1 MNNERR
7 ITVFTFSAHFL
18 FHFYEIAFPAMAV
31 PLMFSLQLPLEDVL
45 KLGFLMYLLFGVTS
59 LPWGMFADRF
69 GNRLSL
75 IIFFFGCSA
84 GAFLTAFSESSGGIV
99 FSLAVIGFFAGIY
112 HPAGMGLISIGM
124 KNRGMALGING
135 TAGSIGLAAA
145 PFVTG
150 LLNWLVGWRMSYALI
165 GIFGIVWGLL
175 LAACPIDETP
185 VREEDIRSGTFSR
198 EDLRRFLVLGLI
210 IALGG
215 LAYRINIVVLP
226 AYLEFKAGFFGDLLR
241 GLGNLREEGI
251 STVAA
256 TALTSAIYVI
266 GLFGQL
272 AGGRLSDRF
281 DLKWLYLGFYTV
293 SFPFVLMMAFYGNQV
308 LAVAAAVYV
317 FFAIGTQPIENS
329 LIAKFTP
336 ARRRSTGYGITS
348 VLVFGVGSLGIYA
361 VALANKMWSLEAVYL
376 MSGALILA
384 IMLVIGFFIYSLRG
398 QPVRN

>member
-1 MNNERR
+1 M
-7 ITVFTFSAHFL
+7 TFTFSAHFL

-31 PLMFSLQLPLEDVL
+31 PLMLSLKLPLEEVL
-45 KLGFLMYLLFGVTS
+45 KLGFLMYLLFGITS

-84 GAFLTAFSESSGGIV
+84 GAFLTAFAETSGGIV
-99 FSLAVIGFFAGIY
+99 LSLAVIGFFAGIY

-124 KNRGMALGING
+124 RNRGMALGING

-145 PFVTG
+145 PFITG
-150 LLNWLVGWRMSYALI
+150 LLNWLVGWRMSYTLI
-165 GIFGIVWGLL
+165 GVFGIIWGLL
-175 LAACPIDETP
+175 LVACRIDETP
-185 VREEDIRSGTFSR
+185 VREEDVRATAFSR
-198 EDLRRFLVLGLI
+198 EDLRRFLILGLI

-241 GLGNLREEGI
+241 NVGNFREEGI

-256 TALTSAIYVI
+256 TMLTSIIYII

-272 AGGRLSDRF
+272 AGGRLSDRL
-281 DLKWLYLGFYTV
+281 DLKWLYLGFYAV
-293 SFPFVLMMAFYGNQV
+293 SFPFVLLMALFGNQV
-308 LAVAAAVYV
+308 LALAASVYV

-348 VLVFGVGSLGIYA
+348 VLVFGVGALGIYA
-361 VALANKMWSLEAVYL
+361 VALVKNIWSLEAVYL
-376 MSGALILA
+376 LSGGLILA
-384 IMLVIGFFIYSLRG
+384 ILAAIGVFIYVLRG